1 MKSKISFFITCALFS
16 ILIFSCNGIFLDDFK
31 NDNNQSSALINNIPK
46 NCVPVYIKINNQKN
60 LRSVLVPD
68 FDSINVLKYKIIA
81 TSDTYGT
88 KEFEFDSTQN
98 TLPIYL
104 ELNTQWTI
112 KVNGYKSD
120 TISDDTLVL
129 SGTKVITTGQEA
141 INCSIEINPILDSS
155 LTGSVSVT
163 VLFNRADV
171 TYTVSTYLDDTPK
184 VSEEIVDATV
194 NSQTKTYS
202 FENVSVG
209 NRVIKLKIVNSK
221 FPNSPVYKIINANV
235 YSNLESSKV
244 LTATDTDDGK
254 IIFSQD
260 DLTPETLDKYA
271 LYVLGTSGGSD
282 DITSDEEACRV
293 FRKEKAIKFNTV
305 QDAVNFVEAV
315 DPNGTVE
322 SSIFIDGVIM
332 QEPLSGTE
340 SLVTIGDGTNRPKI
354 KIIGSNAA
362 ELSVKTDS
370 NQSRGIYVNSNATV
384 SISGV
389 TISSGVTSKDGGGI
403 YNKGTLTLENVT
415 ISNSESQRGGGIYS
429 NGTLTMTNCTITNN
443 KASNY
448 GGGICSE
455 GSLTMNDGAVTENNA
470 SLSGGGIYNTGEA
483 TLNDVN
489 IEENTAL
496 NSGGGIYAEQGSD
509 RLIMRGGSIY
519 KNVAGSD
526 SSGSGN
532 GGGLRFRGQKGS
544 SNLNFYQCQ
553 SYLDNVTI
561 TENSA
566 SGSGD
571 GVYIISGAYL
581 DLSMCTVI
589 DNDTQD
595 IGLQGY
601 LYLSEQ
607 QAKIGK
613 IYCSNISDSV
623 VHNVGIYVHGSFS
636 NDKDSPDDKVEV
648 TLQGYKDGLTLL
660 TKTVKSGES
669 NFDIA
674 GLVDWFKLPA
684 SVTDYEIV
692 ANGKVGQLE
701 YIGTSI
707 VDYSN
712 FDHDEQMVKVEGKT
726 FNYDNSTGESS
737 FVDGEN
743 TINSFYIS
751 KTEITQEVYKSVMS
765 GITITDSSD
774 TLCENPSLCVQGSD
788 EYALPINASKQ
799 DSRPVDNV
807 TWYDAVYFCNKLSEL
822 KGLDPVYTIEDIVV
836 GTDGD
841 TDPDDP
847 YLHIKS
853 ATVTIEK
860 NKNGYRLPTRSEWE
874 FAFRGG
880 DSTDAAWDYCYSGKD
895 SASYTSTIDKD
906 SVLDEIA
913 WYCFNN
919 DDGTTGTLDVTNS
932 AEGRGSHPVAQK
944 NPNALGLYDMSGN
957 VYEWVEDLVMNGS
970 DTNRILMGG
979 SWYFGANKCSWK
991 ADQDDL
997 MHAQEKNS
1005 FAHYGFRIV
1014 CNE

>member
-16 ILIFSCNGIFLDDFK
+16 ILIFSCNGIFLDDLK
-31 NDNNQSSALINNIPK
+31 NDNNQSSASINNIPK

-68 FDSINVLKYKIIA
+68 FDSISVLKYKIIA

-129 SGTKVITTGQEA
+129 SGTKVITTRQEA
-141 INCSIEINPILDSS
+141 INCLIEIKPILDSS

-184 VSEEIVDATV
+184 VSGEIVDAIV
-194 NSQTKTYS
+194 NSQTRTYS

-209 NRVIKLKIVNSK
+209 NRVIKLKIVNSE

-244 LTATDTDDGK
+244 LTATGTNDGK

-271 LYVLGTSGGSD
+271 LYVLGTPSDGSD
-282 DITSDEEACRV
+282 DITSDEDACVV
-293 FRKEKAIKFNTV
+293 FGKLKAIKFNTI

-340 SLVTIGDGTNRPKI
+340 SLVTIGDGTNSPQI
-354 KIIGSNAA
+354 KISGRNNAA
-362 ELSVKTDS
+362 ELSVNTDS
-370 NQSRGIYVNSNATV
+370 NQARGIYVNSNATV

-403 YNKGTLTLENVT
+403 YNKGNLTLDNV
-415 ISNSESQRGGGIYS
+415 IVNNCSAKSGGGIY
-429 NGTLTMTNCTITNN
+429 
-443 KASNY
+443 
-448 GGGICSE
+448 SE
-455 GSLTMNDGAVTENNA
+455 GSLTMNNGAVTENTA
-470 SLSGGGIYNTGEA
+470 SNSGGGIYNTGYAKFE
-483 TLNDVN
+483 NVN
-489 IEENTAL
+489 IEENTAK
-496 NSGGGIYAEQGSD
+496 NSGGGIFANLSSA
-509 RLIMRGGSIY
+509 RLIMRGGTIS
-519 KNVAGSD
+519 KNTADGPGSV
-526 SSGSGN
+526 SGN
-532 GGGLRFRGQKGS
+532 GGGLRFYGIKGS
-544 SNLNFYQCQ
+544 LDYSFCQCQ
-553 SYLDNVTI
+553 SYLYNVTI
-561 TENSA
+561 TENNA
-566 SGSGD
+566 GGSGD

-595 IGLQGY
+595 IGLQGK
-601 LYLSEQ
+601 LYLSMPQ
-607 QAKIGK
+607 SKIGT
-613 IYCSNISDSV
+613 IYCSNRSGSEV
-623 VHNVGIYVHGSFS
+623 QPVGINVHSSFS
-636 NDKDSPDDKVEV
+636 NDNDSEDDKVEV
-648 TLQGYKDGLTLL
+648 TLQGYEDGLTLL
-660 TKTVKSGES
+660 TKTVISGES

-674 GLVDWFKLPA
+674 GLVDWFKLPD

-701 YIGTSI
+701 YIGTPI
-707 VDYSN
+707 EDYSN
-712 FDHDEQMVKVEGKT
+712 FDHDEQMVEVAGKT
-726 FNYDNSTGESS
+726 FNYDNSSGKSS
-737 FVDGEN
+737 FVNGEN

-751 KTEITQEVYKSVMS
+751 KTEITQKVYKSVMRD
-765 GITITDSSD
+765 ITITYSNGTEQ
-774 TLCENPSLCVQGSD
+774 TLCENPSLCVQGSA
-788 EYALPINASKQ
+788 EYALPIDASVQ

-807 TWYDAVYFCNKLSEL
+807 TWYDAIYFCNKLSEL
-822 KGLDPVYTIEDIVV
+822 KDREPVYTIEDIVV
-836 GTDGD
+836 GQSDSDG
-841 TDPDDP
+841 
-847 YLHIKS
+847 LNHIVY
-853 ATVTIEK
+853 ADVTILE

-880 DSTDAAWDYCYSGKD
+880 DPTGEAWNYCYSGKD
-895 SASYTSTIDKD
+895 SASYMLSTDKD

-919 DDGTTGTLDVTNS
+919 DYGTTGTLDVTNS
-932 AEGRGSHPVAQK
+932 AEGSGSHPVAQK
-944 NPNALGLYDMSGN
+944 NQNTLGLYDMSGN
-957 VYEWVEDLVMNGS
+957 VYEWVQDLVMNGS

-979 SWYFGANKCSWK
+979 SWLFEAYTCSWK
-991 ADQDDL
+991 NFS
-997 MHAQEKNS
+997 HAQEENS
-1005 FAHYGFRIV
+1005 YAHYGFRIV

>member
-31 NDNNQSSALINNIPK
+31 NDNNQSSASINNIPK

-68 FDSINVLKYKIIA
+68 FDSISVSVLKYKIIA

-88 KEFEFDSTQN
+88 KEFEFNSTQN

-129 SGTKVITTGQEA
+129 SGTKVITTRQEA
-141 INCSIEINPILDSS
+141 INCSIEIKPILDSS

-184 VSEEIVDATV
+184 VSGEIVDATV

-209 NRVIKLKIVNSK
+209 NRVIKLKIVNSE

-244 LTATDTDDGK
+244 LTAISTNDVDIT
-254 IIFSQD
+254 FSEE

-271 LYVLGTSGGSD
+271 LYVLGTSSAV
-282 DITSDEEACRV
+282 TSDEDACRV

-315 DPNGTVE
+315 DPDGTVE

-340 SLVTIGDGTNRPKI
+340 SLVTIGDGTNRPQI

-362 ELSVKTDS
+362 ELSVNTDS
-370 NQSRGIYVNSNATV
+370 NQARGIYVNSNATV

-389 TISSGVTSKDGGGI
+389 TFSSGVTSEYGGGI
-403 YNKGTLTLENVT
+403 YNKGNLTLDNV
-415 ISNSESQRGGGIYS
+415 IVN
-429 NGTLTMTNCTITNN
+429 NCNA
-443 KASNY
+443 KY

-455 GSLTMNDGAVTENNA
+455 GSLTMNDGAVTKNTA
-470 SLSGGGIYNTGEA
+470 SNSGGGIHNTGYA
-483 TLNDVN
+483 TLNNVN
-489 IEENTAL
+489 IEENTAR
-496 NSGGGIYAEQGSD
+496 NSGGGIFAVQGSA

-519 KNVAGSD
+519 KNVAGGD
-526 SSGSGN
+526 STVSGN
-532 GGGLRFRGQKGS
+532 GGGLRFYGIKGS
-544 SNLNFYQCQ
+544 PDYSFCQCQ

-566 SGSGD
+566 SGIGD

-595 IGLQGY
+595 IGLQGK
-601 LYLSEQ
+601 LYLSMPQ
-607 QAKIGK
+607 SKIGT
-613 IYCSNISDSV
+613 IYCSNISDSDV
-623 VHNVGIYVHGSFS
+623 QNVGINVHAVFS
-636 NDKDSPDDKVEV
+636 NDNDSEDDKVEV
-648 TLQGYKDGLTLL
+648 TLEGYKDGLTLL
-660 TKTVKSGES
+660 TINEASQIDGS
-669 NFDIA
+669 
-674 GLVDWFKLPA
+674 LDWFKLPE

-692 ANGKVGQLE
+692 ANGKEGQLK
-701 YIGTSI
+701 YIGTPI
-707 VDYSN
+707 EDYSN
-712 FDHDEQMVKVEGKT
+712 FDHGEQMVKVEGKT
-726 FNYDNSTGESS
+726 FNYDNSSGESS
-737 FVDGEN
+737 FEDGAN

-751 KTEITQEVYKSVMS
+751 KTEITQKVYKSVMRD
-765 GITITDSSD
+765 ITITYSNGTVE
-774 TLCENPSLCVQGSD
+774 TLCENPSLCVQGSA
-788 EYALPINASKQ
+788 ENALPIDASVQ

-807 TWYDAVYFCNKLSEL
+807 TWYDAIYFCNKLSEL
-822 KGLDPVYTIEDIVV
+822 KGREPVYTIKDIVV

-841 TDPDDP
+841 TDPNDT
-847 YLHIKS
+847 YLHIKG
-853 ATVTIEK
+853 ATVEIDNT
-860 NKNGYRLPTRSEWE
+860 KNGYRLPTRSEWE

-880 DSTDAAWDYCYSGKD
+880 NPDDEAWNYCYSGKN
-895 SASYTSTIDKD
+895 SASYTQSSNND

-919 DDGTTGTLDVTNS
+919 DYGITGTLDVTNNS

-944 NPNALGLYDMSGN
+944 NSNTLGLFDMSGN
-957 VYEWVEDLVMNGS
+957 VYEWVEDSVMNGS

-1005 FAHYGFRIV
+1005 YAHYGFRIV

>member
-31 NDNNQSSALINNIPK
+31 NDNNQSSASINNIPK

-68 FDSINVLKYKIIA
+68 FDSISVLKYKIIA

-163 VLFNRADV
+163 VLFNKADGV

-209 NRVIKLKIVNSK
+209 NRVIKLKIVNSE
-221 FPNSPVYKIINANV
+221 FPNYPVYKIINANV

-244 LTATDTDDGK
+244 FTATDTDDVD
-254 IIFSQD
+254 ITFSEE

-271 LYVLGTSGGSD
+271 LYVLGTSDGSD
-282 DITSDEEACRV
+282 DITSDEDACRV
-293 FRKEKAIKFNTV
+293 FGKAKAIKFNTI

-315 DPNGTVE
+315 DPSGTVE

-340 SLVTIGDGTNRPKI
+340 SLVTIGDGTNSPKI

-362 ELSVKTDS
+362 ELSVNTDI
-370 NQSRGIYVNSNATV
+370 NQARGIYVNSNATV

-403 YNKGTLTLENVT
+403 YNKGNLTLDDVIVKNCNAK
-415 ISNSESQRGGGIYS
+415 SGGGIY
-429 NGTLTMTNCTITNN
+429 
-443 KASNY
+443 
-448 GGGICSE
+448 SE
-455 GSLTMNDGAVTENNA
+455 GSLTMNDGAVTNNTA
-470 SLSGGGIYNTGEA
+470 SNSGGGIHNTGEA

-489 IEENTAL
+489 IEKNTAK
-496 NSGGGIYAEQGSD
+496 NSGGGIYANLGSA
-509 RLIMRGGSIY
+509 RLIMQGGGIF
-519 KNVAGSD
+519 NNTAGGPGSV
-526 SSGSGN
+526 SGN
-532 GGGLRFRGQKGS
+532 GGGLRFYGIKGDPS
-544 SNLNFYQCQ
+544 FQYCQCQ
-553 SYLDNVTI
+553 SYLYNVTI
-561 TENSA
+561 TENNA
-566 SGSGD
+566 GGSGD
-571 GVYIISGAYL
+571 GVYIITNAYL
-581 DLSMCTVI
+581 NINECTVI
-589 DNDTQD
+589 DNGTQD
-595 IGLQGY
+595 IGLQGK
-601 LYLSEQ
+601 LYLSMPQ
-607 QAKIGK
+607 SKIGT
-613 IYCSNISDSV
+613 IYCSNISGSDV
-623 VHNVGIYVHGSFS
+623 QNVGINVHTTFRQY
-636 NDKDSPDDKVEV
+636 SPDDKVEV
-648 TLQGYKDGLTLL
+648 TLEGYKDGLTLL
-660 TKTVKSGES
+660 TINEADQITG
-669 NFDIA
+669 FLDM
-674 GLVDWFKLPA
+674 FKLPD

-692 ANGKVGQLE
+692 PNEKVGQLK
-701 YIGTSI
+701 YIGPSI
-707 VDYSN
+707 VDYSE
-712 FDHDEQMVKVEGKT
+712 FDHDTQMVKVDGIT
-726 FNYDNSTGESS
+726 FGYDNSSGKSS
-737 FVDGEN
+737 FGDGEN
-743 TINSFYIS
+743 TIGSFYIS
-751 KTEITQEVYKSVMS
+751 KTEITQGVYKSVMS
-765 GITITDSSD
+765 GINITDVND
-774 TLCENPSLCVQGSD
+774 TEQTLCKNPSLCVQGSA
-788 EYALPINASKQ
+788 ENALPIAASEQ

-822 KGLDPVYTIEDIVV
+822 NGREPVYTIEDIVV

-841 TDPDDP
+841 TDPNDT

-853 ATVTIEK
+853 ATVTID
-860 NKNGYRLPTRSEWE
+860 NTKNGYRLPTRSEWE

-880 DSTDAAWDYCYSGKD
+880 CPDVAAWNYCYSGKD
-895 SASYTSTIDKD
+895 SASYNSGNDPN
-906 SVLDEIA
+906 LDDIA
-913 WYCFNN
+913 WYYCNN
-919 DDGTTGTLDVTNS
+919 DNGSSVTEGGITKNDVTNN
-932 AEGRGSHPVAQK
+932 APYACGSHPVAKK
-944 NPNALGLYDMSGN
+944 NPNALDLYDMSGN
-957 VYEWVEDLVMNGS
+957 VCEWVEDIHMYDSV
-970 DTNRILMGG
+970 TNRILMGG
-979 SWYFGANKCSWK
+979 SWFLGATTCSWK
-991 ADQDDL
+991 DFSYATGGT
-997 MHAQEKNS
+997 S
-1005 FAHYGFRIV
+1005 YAHYGFRIV

>member
-16 ILIFSCNGIFLDDFK
+16 ILIFSCNGIFLDDFL
-31 NDNNQSSALINNIPK
+31 NDNNQSSASINNIPK

-68 FDSINVLKYKIIA
+68 FDSISVLKYKIIA

-88 KEFEFDSTQN
+88 KEFEFNSTQN

-141 INCSIEINPILDSS
+141 INCSIEIKPILDSS

-171 TYTVSTYLDDTPK
+171 TYTVSTYLDDTPE
-184 VSEEIVDATV
+184 VSGEIVDATV
-194 NSQTKTYS
+194 NSQTRTYS
-202 FENVSVG
+202 FNSVSVG
-209 NRVIKLKIVNSK
+209 NRVIKLKIVNSN

-244 LTATDTDDGK
+244 LTANGTDDGK

-271 LYVLGTSGGSD
+271 LYVLGTSDRSD
-282 DITSDEEACRV
+282 DITSDEDACVV
-293 FRKEKAIKFNTV
+293 FGKAKAIKFNTI

-340 SLVTIGDGTNRPKI
+340 SLVTIGDGTNSPQI

-362 ELSVKTDS
+362 ELSVNTDS
-370 NQSRGIYVNSNATV
+370 NQARGIYVNSNATV

-403 YNKGTLTLENVT
+403 YNKGNLTLDDVIVNT
-415 ISNSESQRGGGIYS
+415 CNAKYGGGIYS
-429 NGTLTMTNCTITNN
+429 V
-443 KASNY
+443 
-448 GGGICSE
+448 
-455 GSLTMNDGAVTENNA
+455 GSLTMNGGAVTKNTA
-470 SLSGGGIYNTGEA
+470 SKSGGGIHNTGYA
-483 TLNDVN
+483 TLKNVN
-489 IEENTAL
+489 IEENTAQ
-496 NSGGGIYAEQGSD
+496 NSGGGIFANLGSA
-509 RLIMRGGSIY
+509 RLIMQGGRIY
-519 KNVAGSD
+519 KNVAGGD
-526 SSGSGN
+526 SSVSGN
-532 GGGLRFRGQKGS
+532 GGGLRFYGIKG
-544 SNLNFYQCQ
+544 NPDFNVCQCQ
-553 SYLDNVTI
+553 SYLYNVTI

-589 DNDTQD
+589 ENDTQD
-595 IGLQGY
+595 IGLQGK
-601 LYLSEQ
+601 LYLSMPTS
-607 QAKIGK
+607 KIGT
-613 IYCSNISDSV
+613 IYCSNSSDSV
-623 VHNVGIYVHGSFS
+623 AQDVGIYVHSTFG
-636 NDKDSPDDKVEV
+636 NDKGGIVDKVEV
-648 TLQGYKDGLTLL
+648 TLEGYEDGLTLL
-660 TKTVKSGES
+660 TINEAEQIGG
-669 NFDIA
+669 FLDM
-674 GLVDWFKLPA
+674 FKLPD

-692 ANGKVGQLE
+692 ANGIEGQLK
-701 YIGTSI
+701 YIGTPI
-707 VDYSN
+707 EDYSN
-712 FDHDEQMVKVEGKT
+712 FDHDAQMVKVEGKT
-726 FNYDNSTGESS
+726 FNYDNSSGKSS
-737 FVDGEN
+737 FENGAN

-751 KTEITQEVYKSVMS
+751 KTEITQKVYKSVMS
-765 GITITDSSD
+765 GITITDFND
-774 TLCENPSLCVQGSD
+774 IEQTLCENPSLCVQGSA
-788 EYALPINASKQ
+788 EYALPIDASKQ

-807 TWYDAVYFCNKLSEL
+807 TWYDAIYFCNKLSEL
-822 KGLDPVYTIEDIVV
+822 KGREPVYTIEDIEV
-836 GTDGD
+836 GTDD
-841 TDPDDP
+841 DPEDP

-853 ATVTIEK
+853 ATVTIDN

-880 DSTDAAWDYCYSGKD
+880 DPTGEAWNYCYSGKD
-895 SASYTSTIDKD
+895 SASYMLSTDKD

-919 DDGTTGTLDVTNS
+919 DYGTTGALDVTNS
-932 AEGRGSHPVAQK
+932 AEGSGSHPVETRA
-944 NPNALGLYDMSGN
+944 PNTLGLYDMSGN
-957 VYEWVEDLVMNGS
+957 VYEWVQDLVMNGS

-979 SWYFGANKCSWK
+979 SWLFEAYTCSWK
-991 ADQDDL
+991 NFS
-997 MHAQEKNS
+997 HAQEENS
-1005 FAHYGFRIV
+1005 YAHYGFRIV

>member
-16 ILIFSCNGIFLDDFK
+16 ILIFSCNGIFLDDLK
-31 NDNNQSSALINNIPK
+31 NDNNQSSASINNIPK

-68 FDSINVLKYKIIA
+68 FDSISVSVLKYKIIA

-88 KEFEFDSTQN
+88 KEFEFDSTPN

-112 KVNGYKSD
+112 KVNGYKSE

-129 SGTKVITTGQEA
+129 SGTKVITTEQEA
-141 INCSIEINPILDSS
+141 INCSIEIKPILDSS

-171 TYTVSTYLDDTPK
+171 TYTVYTYLDDIPG
-184 VSEEIVDATV
+184 VSDDTVDATG
-194 NSQTKTYS
+194 NSQTRTYS

-244 LTATDTDDGK
+244 LTATGTNGVDIT
-254 IIFSQD
+254 FSEE

-271 LYVLGTSGGSD
+271 LYILGTSSAV
-282 DITSDEEACRV
+282 TSDEDACVV
-293 FRKEKAIKFNTV
+293 FGKAKAIKFNTV

-322 SSIFIDGVIM
+322 SSIFIDGTIM

-340 SLVTIGDGTNRPKI
+340 SLVTIGAGTNSPKI

-362 ELSVKTDS
+362 ELSVNTDS
-370 NQSRGIYVNSNATV
+370 NQARGIYVNSNATV
-384 SISGV
+384 SISRV
-389 TISSGVTSKDGGGI
+389 TISSGVTVISENGGGI
-403 YNKGTLTLENVT
+403 YNKGNLTLDNV
-415 ISNSESQRGGGIYS
+415 IVSNSESQSGGGIYS

-443 KASNY
+443 KASDY
-448 GGGICSE
+448 GGGIYSE
-455 GSLTMNDGAVTENNA
+455 GSLTMNDGAVTQNNA
-470 SLSGGGIYNTGEA
+470 SLSGGGIYNKGDA
-483 TLNDVN
+483 TLNNVN
-489 IEENTAL
+489 IEKNTAL
-496 NSGGGIYAEQGSD
+496 NSGGGIYADQGSA
-509 RLIMRGGSIY
+509 RLIMQGGEISE
-519 KNVAGSD
+519 NTAGNP

-532 GGGLRFRGQKGS
+532 GGGLRFYGKKGS
-544 SNLNFYQCQ
+544 GDYQFCQCQ

-561 TENSA
+561 TNNSA
-566 SGSGD
+566 TGSGD
-571 GVYIISGAYL
+571 GVYIITSAYL

-595 IGLQGY
+595 IGLQGN
-601 LYLSEQ
+601 LYLSMSGS
-607 QAKIGK
+607 KIGT
-613 IYCSNISDSV
+613 IYCSNRSGSEV
-623 VHNVGIYVHGSFS
+623 QNVGINVHATFS
-636 NDKDSPDDKVEV
+636 QDSPDDQVEV
-648 TLQGYKDGLTLL
+648 TLEGYEDDLTLL
-660 TKTVKSGES
+660 TKTVTSGETNS
-669 NFDIA
+669 DIA
-674 GLVDWFKLPA
+674 GLVNWFKLPE

-692 ANGKVGQLE
+692 ANGQGGQLE

-712 FDHDEQMVKVEGKT
+712 FDHDAQMVKVDSKV
-726 FNYDNSTGESS
+726 FNYDNSSGESS
-737 FVDGEN
+737 FVHGEN

-751 KTEITQEVYKSVMS
+751 KTEITQGVYKSVMS

-774 TLCENPSLCVQGSD
+774 TEQTLCENPSLCVQGSV
-788 EYALPINASKQ
+788 EYALSIDASEQ

-822 KGLDPVYTIEDIVV
+822 EGRAPVYTIENIEV
-836 GTDGD
+836 D
-841 TDPDDP
+841 TDDDSEDP

-853 ATVTIEK
+853 ATVTTNK

-880 DSTDAAWDYCYSGKD
+880 DPTDVAWDYCYSGKD
-895 SASYTSTIDKD
+895 SASYTSSINND

-919 DDGTTGTLDVTNS
+919 DNGITGTLDVTNS
-932 AEGRGSHPVAQK
+932 GGGSGSHPVAQK
-944 NPNALGLYDMSGN
+944 NPNTLGLYDMSGN

-979 SWYFGANKCSWK
+979 SWFFGAYTCSWK
-991 ADQDDL
+991 NFS
-997 MHAQEKNS
+997 HAQEKNS
-1005 FAHYGFRIV
+1005 YAHYGFRIV

>member
-16 ILIFSCNGIFLDDFK
+16 ILIFSCNGIFLDDLK
-31 NDNNQSSALINNIPK
+31 NDNNQSSASINNIPK

-68 FDSINVLKYKIIA
+68 FDSISVLKYKIIA

-104 ELNTQWTI
+104 ELNTLWTI

-129 SGTKVITTGQEA
+129 SGTEVISIGQEA
-141 INCSIEINPILDSS
+141 IDCSIEIKPILDSS

-171 TYTVSTYLDDTPK
+171 TYTVSTYLDDTLE
-184 VSEEIVDATV
+184 VSEETVDVTA

-209 NRVIKLKIVNSK
+209 NRVIKLKIVNSN

-244 LTATDTDDGK
+244 FAATGTDDGK

-271 LYVLGTSGGSD
+271 LYVLGTSDGSD
-282 DITSDEEACRV
+282 DITSDEEACGV
-293 FRKEKAIKFNTV
+293 FGKAKAIKFNTV

-340 SLVTIGDGTNRPKI
+340 SLVTIGDGANSPKI
-354 KIIGSNAA
+354 KISGRNNA
-362 ELSVKTDS
+362 ELSVNTDI
-370 NQSRGIYVNSNATV
+370 NQARGIYVNSNATV

-389 TISSGVTSKDGGGI
+389 TISSGVTSAG
-403 YNKGTLTLENVT
+403 N
-415 ISNSESQRGGGIYS
+415 GGGIYS
-429 NGTLTMTNCTITNN
+429 EGELTLDNVIVKNCNA
-443 KASNY
+443 KY
-448 GGGICSE
+448 GGGIFSE

-470 SLSGGGIYNTGEA
+470 SLSGGGIYNTGDA

-496 NSGGGIYAEQGSD
+496 NSGGGIYAEQGSA
-509 RLIMRGGSIY
+509 RLIMQGGSIY

-595 IGLQGY
+595 IGLQGN
-601 LYLSEQ
+601 LYLSMPNS
-607 QAKIGK
+607 KIGK

-623 VHNVGIYVHGSFS
+623 VHNVGIYVHGSF
-636 NDKDSPDDKVEV
+636 NQDSSDDKVEV
-648 TLQGYKDGLTLL
+648 ILDGYEDDLTLL

-674 GLVDWFKLPA
+674 GLLDWFKLPD
-684 SVTDYEIV
+684 SVTDYKIV
-692 ANGKVGQLE
+692 ANGLVGQLE
-701 YIGTSI
+701 YIGTPI

-712 FDHDEQMVKVEGKT
+712 FDHDAQMVKVEGKT
-726 FNYDNSTGESS
+726 FNYDNSSGKSS
-737 FVDGEN
+737 FVHGEN
-743 TINSFYIS
+743 TINSFFIS

-765 GITITDSSD
+765 GITITDSRD
-774 TLCENPSLCVQGSD
+774 TEQTLCENPSLCV
-788 EYALPINASKQ
+788 
-799 DSRPVDNV
+799 
-807 TWYDAVYFCNKLSEL
+807 
-822 KGLDPVYTIEDIVV
+822 
-836 GTDGD
+836 
-841 TDPDDP
+841 
-847 YLHIKS
+847 
-853 ATVTIEK
+853 
-860 NKNGYRLPTRSEWE
+860 
-874 FAFRGG
+874 
-880 DSTDAAWDYCYSGKD
+880 
-895 SASYTSTIDKD
+895 
-906 SVLDEIA
+906 
-913 WYCFNN
+913 
-919 DDGTTGTLDVTNS
+919 
-932 AEGRGSHPVAQK
+932 
-944 NPNALGLYDMSGN
+944 
-957 VYEWVEDLVMNGS
+957 
-970 DTNRILMGG
+970 
-979 SWYFGANKCSWK
+979 
-991 ADQDDL
+991 
-997 MHAQEKNS
+997 
-1005 FAHYGFRIV
+1005 
-1014 CNE
+1014 

>member
-16 ILIFSCNGIFLDDFK
+16 ILIFSCNGIFLDDLK
-31 NDNNQSSALINNIPK
+31 NDNNQSSASINNIPK

-68 FDSINVLKYKIIA
+68 FDSISVLKYKIIA
-81 TSDTYGT
+81 TSDTYET

-141 INCSIEINPILDSS
+141 INCSIEIKPILDSS

-171 TYTVSTYLDDTPK
+171 TYTVSTYLDDTLK
-184 VSEEIVDATV
+184 VSDDTVDATG
-194 NSQTKTYS
+194 NSQTRTYS
-202 FENVSVG
+202 FESVSVG
-209 NRVIKLKIVNSK
+209 NRVIKLKIVNSE

-244 LTATDTDDGK
+244 LTAISTNDVDIT
-254 IIFSQD
+254 FSEE

-271 LYVLGTSGGSD
+271 LYVLGTSDGSD
-282 DITSDEEACRV
+282 DITSDEVACGV

-354 KIIGSNAA
+354 KIIGNGSSATLFVNTVSSTLPA
-362 ELSVKTDS
+362 
-370 NQSRGIYVNSNATV
+370 RGIYVNSNATV

-389 TISSGVTSKDGGGI
+389 TISSGVTSEYGGGI
-403 YNKGTLTLENVT
+403 YNKGNLTLDDVIVKNCNAK
-415 ISNSESQRGGGIYS
+415 SGGGIY
-429 NGTLTMTNCTITNN
+429 
-443 KASNY
+443 
-448 GGGICSE
+448 SE
-455 GSLTMNDGAVTENNA
+455 GSLTMNDGAVTNNTA
-470 SLSGGGIYNTGEA
+470 SNSGGGIYNTGDA
-483 TLNDVN
+483 TLNNVN
-489 IEENTAL
+489 IEENTAI
-496 NSGGGIYAEQGSD
+496 NSGGGIFANQGSA
-509 RLIMRGGSIY
+509 RLRMQGGTIL
-519 KNVAGSD
+519 KNTADGPGSK
-526 SSGSGN
+526 SGN
-532 GGGLRFRGQKGS
+532 GGGLRFYGIKGEPD
-544 SNLNFYQCQ
+544 FQFCQCQ
-553 SYLDNVTI
+553 SYLYNVTI
-561 TENSA
+561 AENNA
-566 SGSGD
+566 GGSGD
-571 GVYIISGAYL
+571 GVYIITNAYL
-581 DLSMCTVI
+581 NIDMCTVK
-589 DNDTQD
+589 DNGTQD
-595 IGLQGY
+595 IGLQGK
-601 LYLSEQ
+601 LYLSMPQ
-607 QAKIGK
+607 SKIGT
-613 IYCSNISDSV
+613 IYCSNTSDSDV
-623 VHNVGIYVHGSFS
+623 QNVGIYVHGSFS

-648 TLQGYKDGLTLL
+648 TLEGYKDGLTLL
-660 TKTVKSGES
+660 TINEADQITG
-669 NFDIA
+669 FLDM
-674 GLVDWFKLPA
+674 FKLPE

-692 ANGKVGQLE
+692 ANGKEGQLK
-701 YIGTSI
+701 YIGTPS

-712 FDHDEQMVKVEGKT
+712 FNHDAQMVEVAGKT
-726 FNYDNSTGESS
+726 FNYDNSSGESS
-737 FVDGEN
+737 FEDGAN

-751 KTEITQEVYKSVMS
+751 KTEITQGVYKSVMS

-774 TLCENPSLCVQGSD
+774 TLCENPSLCVQGST
-788 EYALPINASKQ
+788 ENALPIAENDQ

-807 TWYDAVYFCNKLSEL
+807 TWYDAIYFCNELSKL
-822 KGLDPVYTIEDIVV
+822 KGRDPVYTIEDIVV

-841 TDPDDP
+841 TDPNDT

-853 ATVTIEK
+853 ATVTIE
-860 NKNGYRLPTRSEWE
+860 NTKNGYRLPTRSEWE

-880 DSTDAAWDYCYSGKD
+880 DPTGEAWDYCYSGKD
-895 SASYTSTIDKD
+895 NPSYISSTDKD
-906 SVLDEIA
+906 SVLDDIA

-919 DDGTTGTLDVTNS
+919 DYGITGTLDVTNS
-932 AEGRGSHPVAQK
+932 AGGSGSHPVAK
-944 NPNALGLYDMSGN
+944 RAPNTLGLYDMSGN
-957 VYEWVEDLVMNGS
+957 VYEWVQDEPIDGLG
-970 DTNRILMGG
+970 TNRILMGG
-979 SWYFGANKCSWK
+979 SWFVGANKCSWK

-997 MHAQEKNS
+997 MSATGGTS
-1005 FAHYGFRIV
+1005 YAHYGFRIV

>member
-16 ILIFSCNGIFLDDFK
+16 ILIFSCNGIFLDDLK
-31 NDNNQSSALINNIPK
+31 NDNNQSSASINNIPK

-68 FDSINVLKYKIIA
+68 FDSISVLKYKIIA

-88 KEFEFDSTQN
+88 KEFEFNSTQN

-141 INCSIEINPILDSS
+141 INCSIEIKPILDSS

-171 TYTVSTYLDDTPK
+171 TYTVSTYLDDTLK
-184 VSEEIVDATV
+184 VSGNIVDATV
-194 NSQTKTYS
+194 NSQTRTYS

-209 NRVIKLKIVNSK
+209 NRVIKLKIVNSE

-244 LTATDTDDGK
+244 FTATGTNDGK

-271 LYVLGTSGGSD
+271 LYVLGTSDGSD
-282 DITSDEEACRV
+282 DITSDEDACGV

-340 SLVTIGDGTNRPKI
+340 SLVTIGDGTNSPKI
-354 KIIGSNAA
+354 KIIGNGSSATLFVNTVSSTLPA
-362 ELSVKTDS
+362 
-370 NQSRGIYVNSNATV
+370 RGIYVNSNATV
-384 SISGV
+384 SISRV
-389 TISSGVTSKDGGGI
+389 TISSGVTVTSENGGGI

-429 NGTLTMTNCTITNN
+429 NGTLAMTNCTITNN

-448 GGGICSE
+448 GGGIFSE
-455 GSLTMNDGAVTENNA
+455 GSLTMNDCAVTENNA

-509 RLIMRGGSIY
+509 RLIMQGGSIY
-519 KNVAGSD
+519 KNVAGSV

-544 SNLNFYQCQ
+544 SNLNSYQCQ

-601 LYLSEQ
+601 LYLSEP

-648 TLQGYKDGLTLL
+648 TLQGYEDGLTLL

-674 GLVDWFKLPA
+674 GLVDWFKLP
-684 SVTDYEIV
+684 VTDYEIV
-692 ANGKVGQLE
+692 ANGKEGQLK
-701 YIGTSI
+701 YIGTPI
-707 VDYSN
+707 EDYSN
-712 FDHDEQMVKVEGKT
+712 FDHAAQMVKVEGKT
-726 FNYDNSTGESS
+726 FNYDNSSGKSS
-737 FVDGEN
+737 FVNGAN

-751 KTEITQEVYKSVMS
+751 KTEITQKVYKSVMS

-774 TLCENPSLCVQGSD
+774 TLCENPSLCVQRSA
-788 EYALPINASKQ
+788 EYALPIDEDKQ

-807 TWYDAVYFCNKLSEL
+807 TWYDAIYFCNKLSEL
-822 KGLDPVYTIEDIVV
+822 KGRDPVYTIEDIVV

-841 TDPDDP
+841 TDPNDP
-847 YLHIKS
+847 YLHIKG
-853 ATVTIEK
+853 ATVTID
-860 NKNGYRLPTRSEWE
+860 NTKNGYRLPTRSEWE

-880 DSTDAAWDYCYSGKD
+880 NPDVEAWNYCYSGKN
-895 SASYTSTIDKD
+895 SASYTQSSNND

-919 DDGTTGTLDVTNS
+919 DYGTTGTLDVTNS
-932 AEGRGSHPVAQK
+932 AEGSGSHPVATRA
-944 NPNALGLYDMSGN
+944 PNTLGLYDMSGN

-970 DTNRILMGG
+970 NRILMGG
-979 SWYFGANKCSWK
+979 SWRFEANRCSWK
-991 ADQDDL
+991 ADL
-997 MHAQEKNS
+997 MHAQEKDS
-1005 FAHYGFRIV
+1005 YAHYGFRIV

>member
-31 NDNNQSSALINNIPK
+31 NDNNQSSASINNIPK

-68 FDSINVLKYKIIA
+68 FDSISVLKYKIIA

-129 SGTKVITTGQEA
+129 SGTKVIATRQEA
-141 INCSIEINPILDSS
+141 INCSIEIKPILDSS

-163 VLFNRADV
+163 VLFNMADV

-184 VSEEIVDATV
+184 VSGEIVDATV
-194 NSQTKTYS
+194 NSQTRTYP

-209 NRVIKLKIVNSK
+209 NRVIKLKIVNSE

-244 LTATDTDDGK
+244 LTTTGTDDGK
-254 IIFSQD
+254 IIFSEE

-271 LYVLGTSGGSD
+271 LYVLGTSSDGSD
-282 DITSDEEACRV
+282 DITSDEDACVV
-293 FRKEKAIKFNTV
+293 FGKAKAIKFNTI

-340 SLVTIGDGTNRPKI
+340 SLVTIGDGTNSPQI

-362 ELSVKTDS
+362 ELSVNTDS
-370 NQSRGIYVNSNATV
+370 NQARGIYVNSNASV

-403 YNKGTLTLENVT
+403 YNKGNLTLDNV
-415 ISNSESQRGGGIYS
+415 IVKNCNAKSGGGIY
-429 NGTLTMTNCTITNN
+429 
-443 KASNY
+443 
-448 GGGICSE
+448 SE
-455 GSLTMNDGAVTENNA
+455 GSLTMNNGAVTTNTA
-470 SLSGGGIYNTGEA
+470 SNSGGGIHNTGDA

-489 IEENTAL
+489 IEENTAQ
-496 NSGGGIYAEQGSD
+496 NSGGGIFANLGSA
-509 RLIMRGGSIY
+509 RLIMRGGRIF
-519 KNVAGSD
+519 KNTADGP
-526 SSGSGN
+526 SSVSGN
-532 GGGLRFRGQKGS
+532 GGGLRFYGIKGDPD
-544 SNLNFYQCQ
+544 FQYCQCQ
-553 SYLDNVTI
+553 SYLYNVTI
-561 TENSA
+561 TENNA
-566 SGSGD
+566 GGSGD
-571 GVYIISGAYL
+571 GVYIITNAYL
-581 DLSMCTVI
+581 NINMCTVI
-589 DNDTQD
+589 DNGTQD
-595 IGLQGY
+595 IGLQGK
-601 LYLSEQ
+601 LYLSMPQ
-607 QAKIGK
+607 SKIGT
-613 IYCSNISDSV
+613 IYCSNISDSDV
-623 VHNVGIYVHGSFS
+623 QNVGINVHTSFS
-636 NDKDSPDDKVEV
+636 QDSSDDKVEV
-648 TLQGYKDGLTLL
+648 TLEGYKDGLTLL
-660 TKTVKSGES
+660 TINEAQEIGGVL
-669 NFDIA
+669 N
-674 GLVDWFKLPA
+674 WFKLP
-684 SVTDYEIV
+684 VIDYEIV
-692 ANGKVGQLE
+692 ANGKVGQLK
-701 YIGTSI
+701 YIGI
-707 VDYSN
+707 PIEDYSN
-712 FDHDEQMVKVEGKT
+712 FDHAAQMVKVEGKT
-726 FNYDNSTGESS
+726 FNYDNFSGKSS
-737 FVDGEN
+737 FEDGAN

-751 KTEITQEVYKSVMS
+751 KTEITQEVYKSVMRD
-765 GITITDSSD
+765 ITITYSSGTKQ
-774 TLCENPSLCVQGSD
+774 TLCENPSLCVQESD
-788 EYALPINASKQ
+788 EYALPIDASKQ

-822 KGLDPVYTIEDIVV
+822 KGRDPVYTIENIEVGQSDSDGLNHIV
-836 GTDGD
+836 
-841 TDPDDP
+841 
-847 YLHIKS
+847 Y
-853 ATVTIEK
+853 ANVTIDK
-860 NKNGYRLPTRSEWE
+860 NKKGYRLPTRSEWE

-880 DSTDAAWDYCYSGKD
+880 DPDDEAWDYCYSGKD
-895 SASYTSTIDKD
+895 SVSYTSSIDKD
-906 SVLDEIA
+906 SVLDDIA

-919 DDGTTGTLDVTNS
+919 DNGITGTLDVTNS
-932 AEGRGSHPVAQK
+932 AEGSGSHPVAQK
-944 NPNALGLYDMSGN
+944 NLNTLGLYDMSGN

-1005 FAHYGFRIV
+1005 YAHYGFRIV